1 MARLLIIDD
10 EPNMRWVLQEAL
22 ARAGYEVLAAG
33 SGEDAVSLLAGTAV
47 DLAIL
52 DLKMK
57 GMDGLATLRQIHQRW
72 PQLIVLMLTA
82 YGTVATAVEA
92 MQSGASDYL
101 RKPFDVE
108 ELLFKVTR
116 ALERRA
122 LQQELAQLR
131 QAALPTTPGSAPNW
145 HNAIAASAR
154 ALRQGLDLRLSGE
167 PGSGRA
173 SIARLA
179 HASGPCRE
187 APLIE
192 VDLVQLAASDQAP
205 LLAGDTRHSGFW
217 AEAGQGSLLL
227 CHSSGLQAA
236 GRAALAQLLDGR
248 AQSGMG
254 PQLILTGTAEEW
266 AAFVPLDHRAVE
278 VQVPPLRAHTDDI
291 APFVQH
297 WLADQPIGA
306 EALALLHAYTWP
318 GNLSELRGVVERAA
332 KLAADTPIA
341 EQHLPERIRAAA
353 SPVTHYRLPQ
363 EGLSLEAVEVS
374 LIQQA
379 LAQAGGNKTR
389 AAELL
394 GLTRHTLLYR
404 LEKYKIGEPG

>member
-22 ARAGYEVLAAG
+22 AKAGYEVLAAG

-122 LQQELAQLR
+122 LQQELARLR
-131 QAALPTTPGSAPNW
+131 AAALPPMLGSAPSW
-145 HNAIAASAR
+145 RRAIEASAQAV
-154 ALRQGLDLRLSGE
+154 ALGLDLRLVGE

-179 HASGPCRE
+179 QASGPRRA
-187 APLIE
+187 APLVE
-192 VDLVQLAASDQAP
+192 LDLAQLAASAQAA
-205 LLAGDTRHSGFW
+205 LLAGAAGHSGFW

-227 CHSSGLQAA
+227 RHIGGLGAQ
-236 GRAALAQLLDGR
+236 GRAMLDRLLAAR
-248 AQSGMG
+248 AQAGGG
-254 PQLILTGTAEEW
+254 PQLMLTGTAEEW
-266 AAFVPLDHRAVE
+266 AALAPLEQRAAE
-278 VQVPPLRAHTDDI
+278 VHVPPLRAHSDDI
-291 APFVQH
+291 ALFVQH
-297 WLADQPIGA
+297 WLGAQPIDA
-306 EALALLHAYTWP
+306 AALALLHAYAWP

-332 KLAADTPIA
+332 QLAAGALIT
-341 EQHLPERIRAAA
+341 ELHLPERLRAAA
-353 SPVTHYRLPQ
+353 QPSTPYRLPP
-363 EGLSLEAVEVS
+363 EGLSLEALEIA
-374 LIQQA
+374 LIEQA
-379 LAQAGGNKTR
+379 LERAAGNKTR

-394 GLTRHTLLYR
+394 GLSRHTLLYR
-404 LEKYKIGEPG
+404 LEKYKIGELG